1 MIDFPDLSDIVDSTA
16 SKIVMLVVDGLGGVP
31 HPDTGLSEL
40 ETAYIPNLDRLAQIS
55 AGGRTIP
62 VLPGVTPG
70 SGPGHLALFG
80 YDPLKYFIGRGV
92 LEALGIDASLGD
104 GDLAARGNF
113 CSIDGNGILTDRRAG
128 RIPSAESFQIVET
141 VLSAI
146 DVPNVELVV
155 LPVQDHRFVLIAR
168 GDGLNAN
175 VTETDPQRTGATPL
189 PVIPIEP
196 GAQKTADVINAFVAQ
211 ARELLSDQPK
221 ANMLLLRGFSKVPD
235 FPSFAQT
242 YKLNPAAIAAYP
254 MYRGLAQVV
263 GMEVVGTG
271 NTFGDEIKT
280 LQDSYSD
287 HDFFYI
293 HYKHA
298 DSAGEDGDFDAK
310 VKALEDVDTY
320 IPQIL
325 DLEPDVFI
333 VAGDHAT
340 PAIMAAHG
348 WQPVPLLIHSNLT
361 IGDGID
367 AFSERACLGGSLG
380 TIQAQHLMLLALAHA
395 GKLTKYGP

>member
-1 MIDFPDLSDIVDSTA
+1 MIDFPGLSDIVDSSP

-31 HPDTGLSEL
+31 HPDTGRSEL
-40 ETAYIPNLDRLAQIS
+40 ETAYLPNLDRLAQIS

-92 LEALGIDASLGD
+92 LEALGIGAPLRD

-113 CSIDGNGILTDRRAG
+113 CSIDRNGILTDRRAG
-128 RIPSAESFQIVET
+128 RIPSSESFPIVET
-141 VLSAI
+141 VLSTI
-146 DVPNVELVV
+146 EVPNAELVV
-155 LPVQDHRFVLIAR
+155 LPVQDYRFVLIAK
-168 GDGLNAN
+168 GDELRAD
-175 VTETDPQRTGATPL
+175 VTGTDPQRNGATPL
-189 PVIPIEP
+189 SVIPIEP
-196 GAQKTADVINAFVAQ
+196 GAQKTADVINTFVAQ

-221 ANMLLLRGFSKVPD
+221 ANMLMLRGFSKLPS

-242 YKLNPAAIAAYP
+242 YKLSPAAIAAYP

-263 GMEVVGTG
+263 GMEVIGTG
-271 NTFGDEIKT
+271 NTFGDEIRT
-280 LQDSYSD
+280 LQDNYGD

-298 DSAGEDGDFDAK
+298 DAAGEDGDFDAK
-310 VKALEDVDTY
+310 VKALEDLDTY

-333 VAGDHAT
+333 VAGDHAS

-348 WQPVPLLIHSNLT
+348 WQPVPLLVHSNLT
-361 IGDGID
+361 IGDGIV
-367 AFSERACLGGSLG
+367 AFNERACLGGSLG
-380 TIQAQHLMLLALAHA
+380 TIEAQHLMLLALSHA
-395 GKLTKYGP
+395 GKLAKYGP